1 MDYGEPMEGKKV
13 RPSDEWFNEMQRRI
27 LESLNESKREV
38 LRDEFGMLADYR
50 SDTLSPE
57 IEGDFLDYVLEF
69 ERQFEKAKR
78 ITVRERIGDPP
89 ILPLDEI
96 PVEELQQA
104 IDSLLDLLKTKGIF
118 VDFLG
123 EVEVIDVYRY
133 LTGELLD
140 EEIDDINIPGTSM
153 CFTFATPEYN
163 AEMWTEE
170 FVVAV
175 LRRDG
180 HIVHPGSIPMQFYNP
195 AGIPITEAEFQ
206 RAIVEI
212 WSVLPSIKAYS
223 VEMLAVQVT
232 ESEAQTEAI
241 IKWTSEIE
249 RSERQVTSTF
259 LLHPSPYLEDGWE
272 VVQTSFLD
280 DLRNRQND
288 ISAD

>member
-1 MDYGEPMEGKKV
+1 M

-38 LRDEFGMLADYR
+38 LRDEFGMIADYR
-50 SDTLSPE
+50 SDNLPPE
-57 IEGDFLDYVLEF
+57 IESDFLDYVLEF
-69 ERQFEKAKR
+69 ERQFENAKS

-96 PVEELQQA
+96 LVEELQQA
-104 IDSLLDLLKTKGIF
+104 IDSLLDLLETKGIF

-123 EVEVIDVYRY
+123 EVEVNDVYRY

-170 FVVAV
+170 FVLGV
-175 LRRDG
+175 LHRDKY
-180 HIVHPGSIPMQFYNP
+180 IVHPGSIPIQFYNP
-195 AGIPITEAEFQ
+195 AGIPITEAEFHQ
-206 RAIVEI
+206 AIVET
-212 WSVLPSIKAYS
+212 WTVLPLIKAHS
-223 VEMLAVQVT
+223 VETLTVQVT
-232 ESEAQTEAI
+232 GNKARAEAI
-241 IKWTSEIE
+241 IKWTSENDQ
-249 RSERQVTSTF
+249 SEHQVASTF
-259 LLHPSPYLEDGWE
+259 LLHPSPYLEDAWE

-280 DLRNRQND
+280 DLRNDQNV
-288 ISAD
+288 ISAE